1 MPTRLTP
8 NQFPAVTGTVVFLA
22 FVGAV
27 SYNLRGRAP
36 ASETNSFAQRKEDF
50 LASGGHVDIDWKVP
64 SLENFAEAAKGDKP
78 ILLVS
83 GNKANR
89 AARVMDS
96 AIFSNPDVSDFINQH
111 FYPMRIDAIVRPDIS
126 RSLLPLIRAEEYG
139 NEFDP
144 GFQVW
149 FFTPNAA
156 EYYQYSRRRPA
167 RTVSAQDFLAAL
179 DQADR
184 RFHAIGSDKEEVPGV
199 QQENEITRLSQVS
212 ELASLDHPKTVA
224 NWIAT
229 ASPELGGWPSPYGIR
244 LYAAPFRYLVSANRV
259 REAEMILAP
268 LLASSMVDWVD
279 GGFYQI
285 AGIGFEPIEL
295 DKFALPNAEMATLCA
310 ELYCLTGDPR
320 YRRIATDTFDFL
332 ANRLVSPLGH
342 VLPYEIG
349 DEVEPNRS
357 ARASIT
363 PRFIG
368 EQLSPAGIAHAS
380 LFSLNPAINGPMLI
394 RVPTDKPFA
403 KIQPELDAFLAE
415 VRPKLRPNRRE
426 VASIEL
432 CDTATT
438 SVARLLN
445 IARLLRDP
453 VRLQRADNLF
463 FQLDW
468 FVSSDYSEI
477 TRAPSLGDDSPPT
490 IATDYLGYA
499 DACFEHFL
507 ISGNEFALADGAKLL
522 RRLVDRFAMSDGVL
536 SLAEPREGKELFDG
550 SVTPDIADSLSIS
563 NTAYA
568 IQVFSRYRHYFR
580 LVRNDPSVGGYLTLI
595 SEFLAT
601 SLPHFSAVVS
611 QLKVRVA
618 GFHLAA
624 FEAEMDSCILVA
636 GDNCRERALDISSS
650 FPSLSV
656 IPLAGRAEK
665 SGPKAAGLYWMER
678 GEISGPHSDSDLKS
692 KAALARKRVA
702 GP

>member
-36 ASETNSFAQRKEDF
+36 ATDTNSFAQRKEDY

-78 ILLVS
+78 IMLVS

-126 RSLLPLIRAEEYG
+126 RSLLPLVRAEDYG

-149 FFTPNAA
+149 FFTPDAA

-167 RTVSAQDFLAAL
+167 RTVSAVEFLAAL

-184 RFHAIGSDKEEVPGV
+184 RFHSIGSVKEEVPGV
-199 QQENEITRLSQVS
+199 QQEHEVTRLSQVS
-212 ELASLDHPKTVA
+212 ELASLDHPRTLST
-224 NWIAT
+224 WITT
-229 ASPELGGWPSPYGIR
+229 ASPQLGGWPSPYGIR
-244 LYAAPFRYLVSANRV
+244 LYAAPFRYLVKAGLV
-259 REAEMILAP
+259 REAELILAP
-268 LLASSMVDWVD
+268 MLASSMVDWVD

-285 AGIGFEPIEL
+285 SGIGFEPIEL
-295 DKFALPNAEMATLCA
+295 DKFAVANADMATLCA

-320 YRRIATDTFDFL
+320 YKRIATDTFDFL

-368 EQLSPAGIAHAS
+368 EKLSPAGTARAA

-394 RVPTDKPFA
+394 RVPVSKPFA
-403 KIQPELDAFLAE
+403 EIQPELDTFLAE
-415 VRPKLRPNRRE
+415 VRPKLKPSKRE
-426 VASIEL
+426 LASTEL
-432 CDTATT
+432 CDTAAT

-445 IARLLRDP
+445 IARLLKDRE
-453 VRLQRADNLF
+453 RIKKADDLF

-477 TRAPSLGDDSPPT
+477 TRAPSLGEESPPT
-490 IATDYLGYA
+490 IATDYLAFA

-507 ISGNEFALADGAKLL
+507 ISGNEFALVDGAKLL
-522 RRLVDRFAMSDGVL
+522 RRLVDRFAISDGIL
-536 SLAEPREGKELFDG
+536 SLTEPREGKELFDG
-550 SVTPDIADSLSIS
+550 SVTPDIADSISIS

-580 LVRNDPSVGGYLTLI
+580 LVRNDPSVGGYMTLI

-601 SLPHFSAVVS
+601 SVPHFSAVAS
-611 QLKVRVA
+611 RLKVRVA

-624 FEAEMDSCILVA
+624 LEAEMDTCILVA
-636 GDNCRERALDISSS
+636 GDDCRERALEITPS
-650 FPSLSV
+650 FPTTSV
-656 IPLAGRAEK
+656 IPLAGRAAK
-665 SGPKAAGLYWMER
+665 SGPKAAGFYWMER
-678 GEISGPHSDSDLKS
+678 GEISGPHSVSDLKS